1 MPVKPS
7 DQEQEYFKQIEFER
21 IARLRAEHMQRTQA
35 AEREQRR
42 ALHNMHCAKC
52 GDLMTTTKLDEIEVE
67 VCPECGGIYLD
78 AGELDK
84 LIEAKQGLFGDALS
98 KLRKIWI

>member
-7 DQEQEYFKQIEFER
+7 DKEQEYFKQVEFER
-21 IARLRAEHMQRTQA
+21 IAKLRAEHLQQTQA

-52 GDLMTTTKLDEIEVE
+52 GDLMTVTTLDEIEVE

-84 LIEAKQGLFGDALS
+84 LTAARQGLFSEALT
-98 KLRKIWI
+98 KLRGIWK

>member
-7 DQEQEYFKQIEFER
+7 DKEQEYFHELERQR
-21 IARLRAEHMQRTQA
+21 IARLRAEHLQATQA

-42 ALHNMHCAKC
+42 QLHHLHCAKC
-52 GDLMTTTKLDEIEVE
+52 GDQMTTTKLEGVDVE
-67 VCPECGGIYLD
+67 VCPECGGMYLD

-84 LIEAKQGLFGDALS
+84 LVQSKRNLFGDALA
-98 KLRKIWI
+98 KLRAIWQ